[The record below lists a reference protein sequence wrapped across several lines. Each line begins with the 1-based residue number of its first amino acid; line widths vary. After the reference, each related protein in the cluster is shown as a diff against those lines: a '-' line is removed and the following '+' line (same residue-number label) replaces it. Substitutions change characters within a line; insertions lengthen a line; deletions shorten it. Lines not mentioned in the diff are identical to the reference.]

1 MKRILT
7 ISLAL
12 LFGLSLYAQIQ
23 NKPLGLTLG
32 STTKN
37 QVINHCQNNNQ
48 KIVGNY
54 DDRIIATS
62 AKFAGYDWTCFTFY
76 FHNNKLCS
84 VDMCIVS
91 PHNAMWN
98 NLKESLNKKYRSYYI
113 SKISNANRIVYSDG
127 NTAIFLEYSPRDG
140 QVSPS
145 INLRYTDEYLLNQK
159 FSDAEKEL

>member
-7 ISLAL
+7 IFLAL
-12 LFGLSLYAQIQ
+12 IIALSMSAQLQ

-32 STTKN
+32 SATKN
-37 QVINHCQNNNQ
+37 HVLNHCQNNNQ
-48 KIVGNY
+48 TVVGN
-54 DDRIIATS
+54 DDDKIIATS

-76 FHNNKLCS
+76 FHDNKLCS

-91 PHNAMWN
+91 PHKAMWN
-98 NLKESLNKKYRSYYI
+98 NLKESLNKKYRKYYI
-113 SKISNANRIVYSDG
+113 SKISNTNRIVYSDG

-145 INLRYTDEYLLNQK
+145 INLRYTDVYLLNQK
-159 FSDAEKEL
+159 FSGVENEL

>member
-1 MKRILT
+1 MKRFLT
-7 ISLAL
+7 IFLAL
-12 LFGLSLYAQIQ
+12 IIGLSMSAQIQ
-23 NKPLGLTLG
+23 NKPLGLTLR

-37 QVINHCQNNNQ
+37 QVLNHCQNNNQ
-48 KIVGNY
+48 KVVGNN
-54 DDRIIATS
+54 DDKIIAT
-62 AKFAGYDWTCFTFY
+62 AGKFAGYDWTCFTFY
-76 FHNNKLCS
+76 FHNNMLCS

-91 PHNAMWN
+91 PPNVMWD
-98 NLKESLNKKYRSYYI
+98 NLKKSLNKKYSSYYI
-113 SKISNANRIVYSDG
+113 SKISNANRLVFSDG